1 MEANALQRVRLR
13 NTGLVQCHPH
23 KTMFG
28 EKAMYSFDRL
38 LQAGAGLAACLAFA
52 ALPLDAAARPQD
64 PRPGPAAATAS
75 LSEASD
81 HIQTRRID
89 WDRRA
94 PLPSSRDHLYQDYD
108 APRSLRSAARGTCN
122 IAGFASASGS
132 ALVAA
137 VRAADETC
145 FYSGGL
151 FDVTGTT
158 AGQIFAE
165 SKMVTIA
172 NAMQADAASY
182 PGNNSNNMLELV
194 LFLRAGL
201 YVQYYNEPDVG
212 SYGNAFTNAIRPALN
227 AFVANSHFADVNNDH
242 GEVLSEFVILID
254 SAGENAQQLATVRGI
269 LDRYGPS
276 WANLSYMKSST
287 NGVFTV
293 LFRGHYDPA
302 FQALVQGSGSGV
314 LDTLVNFINNNRAA
328 DVGSNR
334 EYMLQNA
341 AGELGRFSQYSAT
354 SFHSL
359 VHPKIKSVLD
369 SFSIGGAGGGIF
381 VRIASVTDYYD
392 HAHCSYYGLCSFA
405 QDLEAQVLPAA
416 NARDCSA
423 TLRVRSQSLTAA
435 QLDTVCSVVGAEE
448 GYFHTQSQTNNTPVA
463 NDFNARLEMV
473 IFHSSTDY
481 ETYSGIIFGNDTNNG
496 GIYLEGDPSDP
507 SNQARFLA
515 YEAEW
520 LRPDFQVWNL
530 THEYIHYLDGRFNW
544 YGGFG
549 ALPMDAPYSTIWY
562 IEGFAEY
569 MSYSYR
575 SLRYDDAIDEAGTPD
590 KFTLAQLFD
599 TEYSTD
605 YTRTYQWGY
614 LASRFMFERHRDK
627 IASLYAVSRPGNYA
641 SGYSAW
647 LDPIRS
653 SYNTEFRAWLVCFA
667 ANNGDTTVCNGGQPD
682 AIFADNFGNGPTVI
696 PECTSTNAGQLD
708 NGCKRS
714 GLSAANSSARVYLTV
729 LLPAGRSNLKFIMG
743 GGTGDADIY
752 VKAGGWPSDTVYD
765 FAPQLVGNDETVTV
779 AAPVSG
785 WYYVMLKPRTA
796 SFAGVEVATSW
807 Q

>member
-1 MEANALQRVRLR
+1 MEADALQRIRLR
-13 NTGLVQCHPH
+13 NTGLVHPH

-38 LQAGAGLAACLAFA
+38 LQAGIGLAACLAFA
-52 ALPLDAAARPQD
+52 ALPQGAAARPQD
-64 PRPGPAAATAS
+64 PRPGPAAASSSVGGGA
-75 LSEASD
+75 ASD
-81 HIQTRRID
+81 HIQTQRID

-94 PLPSSRDHLYQDYD
+94 PLPSTRDHLYQDYD
-108 APRSLRSAARGTCN
+108 KQGTASRATLACN
-122 IAGFASASGS
+122 IAGFASASGA

-137 VRAADETC
+137 VRAADDSC
-145 FYSGGL
+145 FYAGGL

-212 SYGNAFTNAIRPALN
+212 PYGAALTNAIRPALN
-227 AFVANSHFADVNNDH
+227 AFVANSHFTDVNNNH

-254 SAGENAQQLATVRGI
+254 SSGENAQQLTTVRGI

-276 WANLSYMKSST
+276 WANLSSMKAAT
-287 NGVFTV
+287 NNVFTV

-302 FQALVQGSGSGV
+302 FQSLVQGSGSGV
-314 LDTLVNFINNNRAA
+314 LDTLVNFINNNRTA

-341 AGELGRFSQYSAT
+341 AGELGRFTQYTGA
-354 SFHSL
+354 SFHNL
-359 VHPKIKSVLD
+359 VHPKVKGVLD
-369 SFSIGGAGGGIF
+369 SFTLGGPGGGIF
-381 VRIASVTDYYD
+381 VRIASVVDYYD
-392 HAHCSYYGLCSFA
+392 NAHCAYYGLCNFA
-405 QDLEAQVLPAA
+405 QDLEAQILPAA
-416 NARDCSA
+416 NARDCSS
-423 TLRVRSQSLTAA
+423 TLRVRSQSLTAT
-435 QLDTVCSVVGAEE
+435 QLDNVCAIVGAEE
-448 GYFHTQSQTNNTPVA
+448 GYFHNQSQTNNTPVP
-463 NDFNARLEMV
+463 NDFNAKLEMV

-496 GIYLEGDPSDP
+496 GIYLEGNPADPN
-507 SNQARFLA
+507 NQARFLA

-520 LRPDFQVWNL
+520 LLPDFQVWNL

-544 YGGFG
+544 HGGFG
-549 ALPMDAPYSTIWY
+549 ALPMDAPYSSIWY

-575 SLRYDDAIDEAGTPD
+575 NLRYTAAVTEAGNPD
-590 KFTLAQLFD
+590 RFTLAQLFD

-605 YTRTYQWGY
+605 YARTYQWGY

-627 IASLYAVSRPGNYA
+627 ITSLYAVSRIGDYS
-641 SGYSAW
+641 SGYHTWIDA
-647 LDPIRS
+647 IRT
-653 SYNTEFRAWLVCFA
+653 SYNSEFRAWLVCFA
-667 ANNGDTTVCNGGQPD
+667 ANNGDTGVCNGGQPD
-682 AIFADNFGNGPTVI
+682 AIFADDFGTDPSVV
-696 PECTSTNAGQLD
+696 PECTLSNANQLD

-714 GLSAANSSARVYLTV
+714 NLSAAASNARVWLTA
-729 LLPAGRSNLKFIMG
+729 LLPAGRSNLRFIMS

-752 VKAGGWPSDTVYD
+752 VRAGNWPSETEFDQ
-765 FAPQLVGNDETVTV
+765 APQLAGNDETVTI
-779 AAPVSG
+779 AAPATG
-785 WYYVMLKPRTA
+785 WYYIMIKPRTTA
-796 SFAGVEVATSW
+796 FAGVQVAARW
-807 Q
+807 D